1 MPLRSFFKELQG
13 ESFSG
18 FDSPKLVDAPHCKGG
33 QALHFKPD
41 FVVRFWLFRHKRNI
55 REAQLDDH
63 ARGSERYH
71 VMNYSEVPLVDQV
84 FSNLFEHR
92 VADYDA
98 HLDSLPGSDSGVSGR
113 MRRML
118 FEPGLPWHERTPNG
132 IASIRYS
139 DAYTASPVQ
148 IRKYRAFRALR
159 GAEDLDIWRIHE
171 LAEKHDVLVDV
182 MPRLLKDERGKERL
196 VIAVEP
202 VEPPKFKK

>member
-1 MPLRSFFKELQG
+1 MSYPAFFKEVQN

-18 FDSPKLVDAPHCKGG
+18 LDSPKLVDAPHCKGG

-63 ARGSERYH
+63 ARGADCYH

-84 FSNLFEHR
+84 FTKLFEKR
-92 VADYDA
+92 AAKMD
-98 HLDSLPGSDSGVSGR
+98 DSLDALSGTGSGVPGR
-113 MRRML
+113 MQRML
-118 FEPGLPWHERTPNG
+118 VEPGLSWHERTPNG
-132 IASIRYS
+132 IAGIRYS

-159 GAEDLDIWRIHE
+159 SAEDLDIWRIHE

-182 MPRLLKDERGKERL
+182 MPRLYKDERGKERL